1 MNVVQKVVIKAIIA
15 ERIRQDIK
23 WGANRVHLDEDWKL
37 ILGEESGELSKAI
50 FENKFDCLGS
60 DPYDIE
66 RELIDVAAVALAWL
80 EDIFTRKKEKAYDG
94 EEPSLEDKVQ
104 G

>member
-23 WGANRVHLDEDWKL
+23 WGADRIHLDKDWRL

-50 FENKFDCLGS
+50 LENEFDYPGA

-66 RELIDVAAVALAWL
+66 KELVEVAAVALAWL
-80 EDIFTRKKEKAYDG
+80 EDIFTRKREKT
-94 EEPSLEDKVQ
+94 Q
-104 G
+104 